1 MTHSYLRDATFM
13 GWLRLAGS
21 IKLQVSFAKEPYE
34 RDDILQKRPIIRSLL
49 IVATPHGMAWLWLIG
64 SLLYVSFAEY
74 HLFYRALLQKTW
86 AWLWLVGSI
95 KL

>member
-1 MTHSYLRDATFM
+1 MA
-13 GWLRLAGS
+13 WLWLVGS

-34 RDDILQKRPIIRSLL
+34 RDEILQKSPIIRSLS

-74 HLFYRALLQKTW
+74 RLFYRALLQKTW
-86 AWLWLVGSI
+86 YGVAMVSRI
-95 KL
+95 D